1 MTDDPSA
8 TSVTLSNGNTFT
20 YAALDAMLEQQ
31 NLLQLAQE
39 LSIPATELMQVLKA
53 RPKA

>member
-1 MTDDPSA
+1 MTNDLNA
-8 TSVTLSNGNTFT
+8 TSITLSNGNTLT

-53 RPKA
+53 RPRA